1 MICASRSAIFARAAA
16 SQHHGESKALPLSW
30 RTSSM
35 NVRTHLLAACAALAT
50 FSAAHAQLAASAP
63 AAMPATPAPA
73 PAPVAAPAPAP
84 APAPVITPAPG
95 AERKVMIT
103 APAAA
108 SGDASE
114 GKVAHYGA
122 KFNGRKT
129 ASGEVFNSN
138 AMTMAHKTL
147 PFGTRVKVTNLANK
161 KSVVVRVNDRGPTN
175 PDRIGDLTT
184 GAARK
189 IGMTKAGVVDAR
201 LEVVGQAKTAK
212 KK

>member
-1 MICASRSAIFARAAA
+1 
-16 SQHHGESKALPLSW
+16 
-30 RTSSM
+30 M
-35 NVRTHLLAACAALAT
+35 NLRFTLLAACAAFAT
-50 FSAAHAQLAASAP
+50 VGAAHAQLAASAP
-63 AAMPATPAPA
+63 AAMPAPAPMAAPAPAVAPA
-73 PAPVAAPAPAP
+73 PAPKMA
-84 APAPVITPAPG
+84 
-95 AERKVMIT
+95 

-129 ASGEVFNSN
+129 ASGERFNVN

-161 KSVVVRVNDRGPTN
+161 KSVVVRVNDRGPAT
-175 PDRIGDLTT
+175 PDRIGDLTS

-201 LEVVGQAKTAK
+201 LEVVGQAKATK
-212 KK
+212 K